1 MTPHD
6 TFDACLGAFARAV
19 GASLPER
26 SEGDAVVLSID
37 GLEVEF
43 REDADSQAVVL
54 AAEIGEM
61 PPDAEGV
68 FAALALRANF
78 ASLGATALSLDA
90 ETGDLFATAS
100 LPLALADPGDLSTA
114 EAAWLG
120 HVRDHVPRLFTAG
133 AGGLDGSCR
142 YCASLAKW
150 NDPDFR
156 AKAAAWIAANEET
169 CRRGSGGP
177 GPTGGTAYAR

>member
-6 TFDACLGAFARAV
+6 TFDACLDAFARAV

-26 SEGDAVVLSID
+26 AEGDAVILSSD

-43 REDADSQAVVL
+43 REDAGSQAVVL

-78 ASLGATALSLDA
+78 VSLGATALSLDA

-100 LPLALADPGDLSTA
+100 LPLALADPDALSRAVEGFVDAAEEWSRYATA
-114 EAAWLG
+114 FLDVDDEAALA
-120 HVRDHVPRLFTAG
+120 RAD
-133 AGGLDGSCR
+133 DED
-142 YCASLAKW
+142 ASPLSGV
-150 NDPDFR
+150 PDFIR
-156 AKAAAWIAANEET
+156 V
-169 CRRGSGGP
+169 
-177 GPTGGTAYAR
+177 

>member
-6 TFDACLGAFARAV
+6 TFDACLDAFARAV

-26 SEGDAVVLSID
+26 AEGDAVVLSID

-43 REDADSQAVVL
+43 REDVGIHAVVL
-54 AAEIGEM
+54 AAEVGEM

-100 LPLALADPGDLSTA
+100 LPLALAAPETRAFGAIRSIPLPVAEPDVLLEAVGDLVKTA
-114 EAAWLG
+114 SSWRERLGTVPDAASPL
-120 HVRDHVPRLFTAG
+120 T
-133 AGGLDGSCR
+133 
-142 YCASLAKW
+142 
-150 NDPDFR
+150 
-156 AKAAAWIAANEET
+156 
-169 CRRGSGGP
+169 
-177 GPTGGTAYAR
+177 